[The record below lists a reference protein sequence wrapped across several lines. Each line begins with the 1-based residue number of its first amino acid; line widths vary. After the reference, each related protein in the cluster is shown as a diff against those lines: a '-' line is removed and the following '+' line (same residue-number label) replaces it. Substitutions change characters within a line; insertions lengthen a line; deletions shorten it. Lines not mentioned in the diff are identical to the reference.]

1 MVVELLTTIERWR
14 TTTTSAAAAATTTAA
29 VVADPADATTA
40 AAAVAASKGA
50 DGSRARVEAKP
61 RTLDADQGRFA
72 LGPARETR
80 DAPARAA
87 TPLRPSVA
95 AWFHHEPSAGQDSVP
110 SGFIL
115 RRPPI
120 ATSSSVGSADA
131 NSTL

>member
-14 TTTTSAAAAATTTAA
+14 TTTTSAAAAATTSAA

-61 RTLDADQGRFA
+61 RTLDQGRFA

-95 AWFHHEPSAGQDSVP
+95 AWFHHEPSAGQDSVL

-131 NSTL
+131 TSTL